1 MKRLSAFVL
10 ASSLAVVLSAV
21 VTESSPGPGSGAGH
35 AREEALSAQARA
47 AFVKYMSSH
56 APLIRAQAPPGGGGT
71 VVHSQPMA
79 ANAASNGVEPM
90 PSVNWSGYTDVVSG
104 SDGTVTSVTG
114 HWVIPSVTC
123 PPGLYRNQDAFAAQ
137 WVGVDGVTDQTVEQ
151 LGTGEQCYEGQLYY
165 YVWYEMYP
173 QEMVEEGPADCINS
187 NVDCVRP
194 GDQVSA
200 SVTITPGTAPSAA
213 SQAGAAGTPRVNDYT
228 LALTDSTTPGS
239 NFAVEAT
246 CPVETCLDQ
255 SAEWVVE
262 RPATLLPL
270 GAQILPLVSFSQDTF
285 TNGAVVS
292 GGRATSIGGF
302 QGGPIYDVSM
312 LDDTLSYYLD
322 CVGQPTPA
330 GRLLLSSDAG
340 ACPMVPPVHG
350 DGFSVSWDSSF

>member
-1 MKRLSAFVL
+1 MKRLFAFLL

-21 VTESSPGPGSGAGH
+21 VTESSTGPGLGAGH

-56 APLIRAQAPPGGGGT
+56 APLIRAQAPPGGGET
-71 VVHSQPMA
+71 VVHGQPMA
-79 ANAASNGVEPM
+79 AAAASSGVEPM

-104 SDGTVTSVTG
+104 GTVTSVTG

-173 QEMVEEGPADCINS
+173 QNTVEAGPADCINN

-200 SVTITPGTAPSAA
+200 SLTITPGAAPSAA
-213 SQAGAAGTPRVNDYT
+213 PQAAAAGTARVNDYT

-239 NFAVEAT
+239 NFSVGAT
-246 CPVETCLDQ
+246 CAVETCLDQ

-262 RPATLLPL
+262 RPATLLPA
-270 GAQILPLVSFSQDTF
+270 GAQISAAGQLLPGRLHQRDRGFRWA
-285 TNGAVVS
+285 GLEYRWLP
-292 GGRATSIGGF
+292 GRAH
-302 QGGPIYDVSM
+302 
-312 LDDTLSYYLD
+312 L
-322 CVGQPTPA
+322 
-330 GRLLLSSDAG
+330 
-340 ACPMVPPVHG
+340 
-350 DGFSVSWDSSF
+350 